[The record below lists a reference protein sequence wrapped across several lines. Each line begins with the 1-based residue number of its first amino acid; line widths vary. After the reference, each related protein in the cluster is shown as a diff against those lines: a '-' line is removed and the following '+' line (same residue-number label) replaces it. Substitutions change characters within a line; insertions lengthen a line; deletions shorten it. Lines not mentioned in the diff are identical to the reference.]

1 VAKRRGR
8 AVWLFRTMGK
18 EAWDLMSLDG
28 AIRSRINAI
37 GGAELLL
44 PGQEAFSYPPQLE
57 AWSS

>member
-1 VAKRRGR
+1 
-8 AVWLFRTMGK
+8 MGK

-37 GGAELLL
+37 GGATLLL